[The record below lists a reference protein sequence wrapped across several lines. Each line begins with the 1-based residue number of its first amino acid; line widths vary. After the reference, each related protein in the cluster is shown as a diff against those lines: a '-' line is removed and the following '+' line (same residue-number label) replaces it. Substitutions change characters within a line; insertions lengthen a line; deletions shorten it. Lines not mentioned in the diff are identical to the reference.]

1 MEISGTYN
9 EITRLMTL
17 LGSESDE
24 TSEAESSK
32 SAANTPAS
40 SADEASSAESDLVTL
55 SENGFSL
62 GGLAGSLVA
71 DKSVLD
77 SLEEQTAAIEEQF
90 LSALSEKLEEAGVD
104 TSMAITLTRNA
115 DGTIE
120 VANDHPDKETIE
132 AIFEEEPVL
141 TQAFDAIADQS
152 ELARKIKAE
161 RNVMFSRAGGFA
173 AYSNCLDSGSSTE
186 VDSYFLSFLG
196 DNVSTWFE

>member
-9 EITRLMTL
+9 EIARLMTL
-17 LGSESDE
+17 LQSESDE
-24 TSEAESSK
+24 TAEAKKSGASESDSSSSSTES
-32 SAANTPAS
+32 
-40 SADEASSAESDLVTL
+40 SSAESDLVTL

-62 GGLAGSLVA
+62 SGLSGSLVA

-77 SLEEQTAAIEEQF
+77 SLEEQTSAIEEQF

-104 TSMAITLTRNA
+104 TETAITLTRNA

-132 AIFEEEPVL
+132 ALFEEEPVL
-141 TQAFDAIADQS
+141 AQAFNAIADQS
-152 ELARKIKAE
+152 ELARKIKSE
-161 RNVMFSRAGGFA
+161 RSVMFSRAGGFD
-173 AYSNCLDSGSSTE
+173 AYAKCLNSDSSSDA
-186 VDSYFLSFLG
+186 DSYFLSFLG